1 MFTLCVIGSA
11 PATVKEQVERALL
24 AAYIP
29 ARFMLTRLE
38 DTKER
43 ADHGHVMSQSFRL
56 LLEADDTSPISPQEV
71 PYDCRFFWTPEST
84 TDEVVTEVKS
94 LLDGRRFIS
103 TRGMVDMSTTFLSV
117 VREGLAPNSGLFNL
131 QTIPQ
136 MTMSQLRYFFTTP
149 TLSYVEGAQLVL
161 ERLMDTTMRPEKLHM
176 LLMDAYAPC
185 RWSGLSDICPVTPL
199 LLNERDSNNVMD
211 DHHHHHHH
219 HSINQE
225 TGAAADPCWH
235 DMSLLEL
242 YHGPTAAFKDFAL
255 QLFPRYF
262 DIATSNECTD
272 TPPSYVILTAT
283 SGDTGVAAISGFVN
297 AGSPTRVMVLYP
309 LHGVSP
315 VQQIQ
320 MLSYDN
326 GASVRVYGVKSDFD
340 FCQSTVKQLFA
351 KRSLAQRL
359 WGDAKIRL
367 SSANSINW
375 GRLVPQVAYYFWAY
389 RQFVQ
394 KRRLQFGDP
403 LDVVVPCGNFG
414 NILAAFFAKR
424 MGLPLGKLVVASN
437 CNDVLFE
444 FVETGHYDIRQRN
457 LVQTASPSI
466 DILKASNVERL
477 LFLISNGDAAFVAAQ
492 MLRLET
498 EKHFT
503 LQGDAL
509 NVMRDV
515 FWSARCTEAECAATI
530 KEVYEASAGR
540 LLDPHTAVAVF
551 VARQFRR
558 FQQEKGLSQRPLVIA
573 STAHWAKFPGSVL
586 RALRGEDMAY
596 DTTTLVEGRVN
607 PVRACR
613 ELYDEI
619 LAHCPGVTVHPALN
633 AALAAAEA
641 NTFLPREVEADVSRV
656 EEELLRFVSAKS
668 A

>member
-1 MFTLCVIGSA
+1 MFNLCVMGSA

-24 AAYIP
+24 AAYVP

-38 DTKER
+38 DVKER
-43 ADHGHVMSQSFRL
+43 EDHGRLLSQSFRL
-56 LLEADDTSPISPQEV
+56 LLEAHDAPPTNPQGM

-103 TRGMVDMSTTFLSV
+103 TRGVVDMSTNFLSV
-117 VREGLAPNSGLFNL
+117 VRDGLAPNSGLFNL
-131 QTIPQ
+131 QSIPQ
-136 MTMSQLRYFFTTP
+136 MAMSQMRHFFTTS

-161 ERLMDTTMRPEKLHM
+161 ERLVDTTMQPEKLRM
-176 LLMDAYAPC
+176 LLMEAYAPC
-185 RWSGLSDICPVTPL
+185 RWSGLSDVCPVTPL
-199 LLNERDSNNVMD
+199 LLDETDNNKAMD
-211 DHHHHHHH
+211 GHHHGA
-219 HSINQE
+219 NKE
-225 TGAAADPCWH
+225 TGAAADPCWR
-235 DMSLLEL
+235 DMSLMEL

-262 DIATSNECTD
+262 DIAASNECTD

-359 WGDAKIRL
+359 WSDKKIRL

-394 KRRLQFGDP
+394 KRRLQFGNP

-444 FVETGHYDIRQRN
+444 FVETGHYDIRQRH

-492 MLRLET
+492 MHRLET
-498 EKHFT
+498 ENHFN

-509 NVMRDV
+509 NAMRDV

-558 FQQEKGLSQRPLVIA
+558 FQLEKGLSHRPLVIA
-573 STAHWAKFPGSVL
+573 STAHWAKFPRSVL
-586 RALRGEDMAY
+586 RALRGEEMAY
-596 DTTTLVEGRVN
+596 GITTSVGGQVN

-619 LAHCPGVTVHPALN
+619 LTHCPGATVHPALN

-641 NTFLPREVEADVSRV
+641 NAFSPREVEADVSRV
-656 EEELLRFVSAKS
+656 EEELLQFVSVNS